1 MSLAVL
7 LLFSVIHALAFAGES
22 GAETIVV
29 GVPTDRCPLFYLDSD
44 TKEITGIGVDLMR
57 YAAQEAGFKAE
68 FSAIREE
75 TLKDALDSPDYDVVM
90 PFGSNITSTSGKES
104 IVSENLMQTTF
115 TLVTIDGRD
124 TPSLN
129 SLHVGMRYAAA
140 HCRAAIYGENINKTE
155 LPAAEEAPDQTV

>member
-1 MSLAVL
+1 MRFPVL
-7 LLFSVIHALAFAGES
+7 LRSGILRSSGYLGLHYFRKGLFQRQ
-22 GAETIVV
+22 
-29 GVPTDRCPLFYLDSD
+29 VPCVSPLFWN
-44 TKEITGIGVDLMR
+44 TGSYPLWWKCACGRQLPGFPR
-57 YAAQEAGFKAE
+57 QSACRSRQE
-68 FSAIREE
+68 
-75 TLKDALDSPDYDVVM
+75 YDVVM

-104 IVSENLMQTTF
+104 IVSENLMQTPF

-140 HCRAAIYGENINKTE
+140 HCRAEIYGENINKTE